1 LLLFT
6 KNDLLYDNISG
17 IFIQASIK
25 PILLGSIPQTSVTA
39 MLVLLLLLMVTSF
52 IISGAEVA
60 YFSLSFKD
68 LNVLKTKQHPSARR
82 ILDML
87 DEPKSLLASLSIA
100 NTLLNIATI
109 ILANFLIDELTDVDS
124 NFFFALM
131 VKILVISSLLV
142 LFVEVLPKVWA
153 AQNNLRFA
161 YYSSLLISSIHYMFR
176 GISNWTVGYS
186 DSIEKSLGGA
196 KSSAYTLEELDQ
208 AIDLTTSKDA
218 TEEEK
223 NMLKGI
229 IKFGNIT
236 VKQVMRSRL
245 DVHGVDSSLNF
256 NEVVHRVEDLSYS
269 RLPVYK
275 ENLDNVIGILHT
287 KDIVPHL
294 AEGPE
299 FTWHKLIRTPYFV
312 HEYKLIEDLLRDFQ
326 QKRIHFAIVVDE
338 FGGTEGIV
346 TLEDVMEEVIG
357 DIRDEFDEEDSSSRK
372 IDDQN
377 FVFEGK
383 AMIIDACRFMDLP
396 VDTFDAVRGDSETL
410 AGLVLEMAGE
420 IPVAGQEIRQGDF
433 LFKVTEVD
441 KNRINKI
448 HLTIIPS

>member
-1 LLLFT
+1 
-6 KNDLLYDNISG
+6 
-17 IFIQASIK
+17 
-25 PILLGSIPQTSVTA
+25 
-39 MLVLLLLLMVTSF
+39 
-52 IISGAEVA
+52 
-60 YFSLSFKD
+60 
-68 LNVLKTKQHPSARR
+68 
-82 ILDML
+82 
-87 DEPKSLLASLSIA
+87 
-100 NTLLNIATI
+100 
-109 ILANFLIDELTDVDS
+109 
-124 NFFFALM
+124 
-131 VKILVISSLLV
+131 
-142 LFVEVLPKVWA
+142 
-153 AQNNLRFA
+153 
-161 YYSSLLISSIHYMFR
+161 MFR